1 MKYDFGGYATKN
13 DLRCS
18 DGRVIAQ
25 NAFAHQDGARVPLV
39 WQHQRS
45 GVENILGHAILEN
58 RADGVYAYCTFN
70 DTENGLLAKSLVE
83 HGDIDSLSIFAN
95 ELAQTRNRVS
105 GSQTVS
111 HGMIREVSLVVAGA
125 NPGARIDQV
134 CIEHADGSMDELADE
149 AVIYTGLQFEHG
161 VERAESTP
169 ASKADDHS
177 TPTEVEHA
185 YGNQN
190 GGADTSEKTVE
201 DVFNSMTDEQKEV
214 VYAMIG
220 YALEN
225 AESDG
230 EAEQDAFDD
239 DNHLEHKED
248 TKMNVFEGTASGTQE
263 LTHAEQVEIFTDAKR
278 LGSLKDAILEHGI
291 TNIDYLFP
299 EARAVN
305 ATPEMIMRD
314 QEWVAKVWNATRK
327 SPFSR
332 IKSTAANLT
341 EAEARAR
348 GYIKGKKKVEEQF
361 ALLKRSTT
369 PQTIYKKQ
377 ALDRDDIIDITDFD
391 VVAWL
396 KAEMRLMLNEELAR
410 AILVGDG
417 RAASSDDKINE
428 QNIRPI
434 YTDDEMYT
442 IHYTVDQSQTD
453 LTEKANAIIDAAH
466 RARKDYKGSGAPTF
480 YVDTDTL
487 TTLLLARDK
496 IGHRLYNTTAELASA
511 LRVKEIVEVPVMEN
525 LTRTVQGEGNTTKT
539 LGLIGIIVNLTDY
552 VVGADKGGA
561 VSMFDDFD
569 IDYNKEKY
577 LIETRCSGA
586 LVRPYS
592 AIVLEFEQA
601 AG

>member
-95 ELAQTRNRVS
+95 ELAQSRN
-105 GSQTVS
+105 TVS

-134 CIEHADGSMDELADE
+134 CIEHADGSMSELADE

-161 VERAESTP
+161 VERADSVP
-169 ASKADDHS
+169 APRAEEAPAPS
-177 TPTEVEHA
+177 EMEHA
-185 YGNQN
+185 DGNQN
-190 GGADTSEKTVE
+190 GGGKTAKQVFDTLNE
-201 DVFNSMTDEQKEV
+201 EQKRV
-214 VYAMIG
+214 VYAMLG
-220 YALEN
+220 YALNQGDGE
-225 AESDG
+225 G

-239 DNHLEHKED
+239 EDDYLEHEED
-248 TKMNVFEGTASGTQE
+248 NTMNVFEGTASGTQVLSHE
-263 LTHAEQVEIFTDAKR
+263 DQAAILTDAKR

-299 EARAVN
+299 EAKAVN
-305 ATPEMIMRD
+305 ATPEMIMRE

-361 ALLKRSTT
+361 ALLKRTTT
-369 PQTIYKKQ
+369 PQTVYKKQ
-377 ALDRDDIIDITDFD
+377 ALDRDDIIDITDLD

-417 RAASSDDKINE
+417 RSASSDDKINE

-434 YTDDEMYT
+434 YLDEETYA
-442 IHYTVDQSQTD
+442 IHYTVDQTQVD
-453 LTEKANAIIDAAH
+453 ETEKANAIIDAAH
-466 RARKDYKGSGAPTF
+466 RARIQYKGSGSPTF
-480 YVDTDTL
+480 YTDANTL

-539 LGLIGIIVNLTDY
+539 MGLIGIIVNLTDY

-586 LVRPYS
+586 LVKPYS
-592 AIVLEFEQA
+592 AIVLEFETP

>member
-95 ELAQTRNRVS
+95 ELAQSRN
-105 GSQTVS
+105 TVS

-161 VERAESTP
+161 AERTDPAPAPETAEKPELS
-169 ASKADDHS
+169 
-177 TPTEVEHA
+177 EMEHA
-185 YGNQN
+185 MGNQN
-190 GGADTSEKTVE
+190 GGGKTAKQVFDTLNE
-201 DVFNSMTDEQKEV
+201 EQKQV
-214 VYAMIG
+214 VYAMLG
-220 YALEN
+220 YALN
-225 AESDG
+225 QGDG
-230 EAEQDAFDD
+230 EVEAEQDAFDD
-239 DNHLEHKED
+239 EDDYLEHEED
-248 TKMNVFEGTASGTQE
+248 TRMNVFEGAASGTQTLSHE
-263 LTHAEQVEIFTDAKR
+263 DQAAIFTDAKR

-299 EARAVN
+299 EAKAVN

-314 QEWVAKVWNATRK
+314 QEWVSKVWNATRK

-361 ALLKRSTT
+361 ALLKRTTT

-377 ALDRDDIIDITDFD
+377 ALDRDDIIDIVDFD

-417 RAASSDDKINE
+417 RSASSDDKINE

-434 YTDDEMYT
+434 YLDEEMYT

-453 LTEKANAIIDAAH
+453 TTEKANAIIDAAH
-466 RARKDYKGSGAPTF
+466 RARINYKGSGSPTF
-480 YVDTDTL
+480 YVDSNTL

-525 LTRTVQGEGNTTKT
+525 LTRTVQGESNTTKT
-539 LGLIGIIVNLTDY
+539 MGLIGIIVNLTDY

-592 AIVLEFEQA
+592 AIVLEFETA

>member
-25 NAFAHQDGARVPLV
+25 NAFAHQDGSRVPLV

-58 RADGVYAYCTFN
+58 RTDGVYAYCTFN

-95 ELAQTRNRVS
+95 ELAQSRN
-105 GSQTVS
+105 TVS

-149 AVIYTGLQFEHG
+149 AVIYTGLKFEHS
-161 VERAESTP
+161 VERTDPAPAPETAEKPKLS
-169 ASKADDHS
+169 
-177 TPTEVEHA
+177 EMEHA
-185 YGNQN
+185 DGNQN
-190 GGADTSEKTVE
+190 GGGKTAKQVFDTLNE
-201 DVFNSMTDEQKEV
+201 EQKRV
-214 VYAMIG
+214 VYAMLG
-220 YALEN
+220 YALNQGTGE
-225 AESDG
+225 G

-239 DNHLEHKED
+239 EDDYLEHEED
-248 TKMNVFEGTASGTQE
+248 NKMNVFEGTASGTQVLSHE
-263 LTHAEQVEIFTDAKR
+263 DQAAILTDAKR

-299 EARAVN
+299 EAKAVN
-305 ATPEMIMRD
+305 ATPEMIMRE

-361 ALLKRSTT
+361 ALLKRTTT
-369 PQTIYKKQ
+369 PQTVYKKQ
-377 ALDRDDIIDITDFD
+377 ALDRDDIVDITDLD

-417 RAASSDDKINE
+417 RSASSDDKINE

-434 YTDDEMYT
+434 YLDEETYS

-453 LTEKANAIIDAAH
+453 ETEKANAIIDAAH
-466 RARKDYKGSGAPTF
+466 RARIQYKGSGSPTF
-480 YVDTDTL
+480 YTDANTL

-525 LTRTVQGEGNTTKT
+525 LTRTVPGEGNTTKT
-539 LGLIGIIVNLTDY
+539 MGLIGIIVNLTDY

-586 LVRPYS
+586 LVKPYS
-592 AIVLEFEQA
+592 AIVLEFEA
-601 AG
+601 VSG